1 VSRLQFTATMALT
14 ALAVGA
20 LAWAQPQATPYEH
33 DRAEIDAERAPT
45 VVPGMSPIVHQNYYV
60 GEREQFGYDPRFLP
74 TGEVAFA
81 LDNHPYIRAAD
92 PVTEAS
98 DGSSDGWV
106 QTLRDGRWVGWWL
119 PGMLRERFPG
129 WTGPFLA
136 GVRSRDTRM
145 VADGHGDLWTQVQM
159 FPPGAHRVVMRLPAG
174 ADEWEVHEV
183 PGAGALSLEPNECG
197 SDAPPIL
204 VESRGGTIFIRDIS
218 RAADGTITIAEPVA
232 VSPEGSFLHPEHS
245 GAGPAAATVG
255 QRTWVTFARSEPE
268 LGEDGQPLPGTP
280 QYVVCY
286 DRATA
291 EVSAS
296 ALIGFGHN
304 CYTEKP
310 DNHNASAIVAD
321 STGGL
326 HIVIG
331 AHQHHFWPVRS
342 TVAVPLTA
350 DDWSEPEALGLRRR
364 YDCGYTYVALV
375 IDDEDTLH
383 CIGRNMGR
391 GVSLEGR
398 PLGPDEINNEAM
410 TRSLDYL
417 RARRQ
422 PDGTWQWDERG
433 PLVVSFHR
441 GYSIFYHK
449 LTQDRRGRLF
459 LTYYL
464 YVDQLSD
471 EIAAAYML
479 KWPGETLTK
488 NEQGRWTG
496 IRPHDPVIL
505 MSDDQGDTWRI
516 AATAD
521 FTAGSAMQ

>member
-1 VSRLQFTATMALT
+1 MTGIAVLAALT
-14 ALAVGA
+14 LGAVCR
-20 LAWAQPQATPYEH
+20 AQPQPTPYDH
-33 DRAEIDAERAPT
+33 GGTEIDAGRAPT
-45 VVPGMSPIVHQNYYV
+45 VVPGVSPIVHQNYYV
-60 GEREQFGYDPRFLP
+60 GEREQFGYNPRFMP
-74 TGEVAFA
+74 TGEVAFD
-81 LDNHPYIRAAD
+81 LSNRPFIRAAD

-119 PGMLRERFPG
+119 PGLLRERFPE
-129 WTGPFLA
+129 WTGRFLA

-145 VADGHGDLWTQVQM
+145 VADGHGDVWTQVQM
-159 FPPGAHRVVMRLPAG
+159 FPPGAHRVIMRLPAG
-174 ADEWEVHEV
+174 TDEWEIYDV
-183 PGAGALSLEPNECG
+183 PGAGALSLEPNERG

-204 VESRGGTIFIRDIS
+204 VEARDGVIFIRDIE

-232 VSPEGSFLHPEHS
+232 VSPAGSFLHPAHS
-245 GAGPAAATVG
+245 GAGPVAATVG
-255 QRTWVTFARSEPE
+255 PRTWVTFARSEPE
-268 LGEDGQPLPGTP
+268 RGPDGQPLPGTP

-286 DRATA
+286 DRTTGR
-291 EVSAS
+291 VSEP

-331 AHQHHFWPVRS
+331 AHQHHFWHVRS
-342 TVAVPLTA
+342 TVPVPLTA
-350 DDWSEPEALGLRRR
+350 DDWTEPEPLGLRRR

-375 IDDEDTLH
+375 IDDDDTLH

-398 PLGPDEINNEAM
+398 PLPPEEVNNEAM

-417 RARRQ
+417 RATRQ
-422 PDGTWQWDERG
+422 PDGTWKWDELG

-449 LTQDRRGRLF
+449 LTLDRLGRLF

-471 EIAAAYML
+471 EIAAAYMR
-479 KWPGETLTK
+479 KWPNETLIR

-505 MSDDQGDTWRI
+505 VSDDHGETWRI
-516 AATAD
+516 ATTED
-521 FTAGSAMQ
+521 FAAGIVQP